1 MEFITST
8 VTDIFF
14 SVSPAW
20 RIVLVFLSSFA
31 EGLPVVGTVLP
42 GGTIALLVG
51 SLSETG
57 FISPV
62 TAVVVI
68 AIGSFLGDSTGFF
81 IGKYFKHV
89 GWIKKLV
96 SHEKHQTSWELFD
109 RHIALIVIFGKLV
122 PVVRSAPSFFAGA
135 RNVSTKKYLLFSALG
150 SFLWA
155 LVGIYGGSALNRV
168 FGPYAVPV
176 ILGILVVSA
185 IVALVSKKM
194 KKKKE

>member
-20 RIVLVFLSSFA
+20 RIILVFLSAFA
-31 EGLPVVGTVLP
+31 EGLPVVGTILP

-57 FISPV
+57 FISPL
-62 TAVVVI
+62 TAVAVI
-68 AIGSFLGDSTGFF
+68 AVGSFLGDSTGFF
-81 IGKYFKHV
+81 IGKYFKHIR
-89 GWIKKLV
+89 WIKKLV

-109 RHIALIVIFGKLV
+109 RHIALIVVFGKLI

-135 RNVSTKKYLLFSALG
+135 RNVSSKKYLLFSGLG
-150 SFLWA
+150 SLLWA
-155 LVGIYGGSALNRV
+155 FAGIYGGSALTRV
-168 FGPYAVPV
+168 FGPYAVPI

-185 IVALVSKKM
+185 IVALISKKR
-194 KKKKE
+194 KKKAE